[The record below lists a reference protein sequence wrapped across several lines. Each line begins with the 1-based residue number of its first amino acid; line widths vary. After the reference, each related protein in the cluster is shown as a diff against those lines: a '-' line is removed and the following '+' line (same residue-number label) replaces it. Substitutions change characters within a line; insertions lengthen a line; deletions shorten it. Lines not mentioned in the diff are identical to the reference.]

1 MRWCRNTNTAL
12 AIVIAPILICA
23 SVVLAQ
29 DFGYEGRYGPAHW
42 GEDYARC
49 SGKHQSPI
57 NIDKVT
63 AVEKRFPKLDFFN
76 FNVVPHAFQ
85 MSNNGHTVL
94 VKMSFDEDTVPT
106 VRGGPLAEKTP
117 LGYQFEQFHFH
128 WGENDTIGS
137 EDLVDNHAYP
147 AELHVVL
154 RNLEYPDFVSALDKD
169 HGIAV
174 MAFFFQISKNSTGGY
189 EGFTNL
195 LSQIDRKG
203 KTVNMT
209 NPLPLGQY
217 VSKSLESYYTYTGS
231 LTTPPCSEE
240 VTWIDFTV
248 PIDIT
253 EKQLSAFR
261 LLTANDDHLKNNFR
275 PIQPLN
281 DRTLYK
287 NYIVTPIFNMGSI
300 PFVNAENAAGNERW
314 RPLYLAVLLPSFVLM
329 ALLRTSAFSGF

>member
-1 MRWCRNTNTAL
+1 MRRCRNNTL
-12 AIVIAPILICA
+12 AIVFAPILICA

-29 DFGYEGRYGPAHW
+29 DFGYEGRHGPEHW
-42 GEDYARC
+42 SEDFARC

-57 NIDKVT
+57 NIAEVN
-63 AVEKRFPKLDFFN
+63 AVEKKFSKLEFFN
-76 FNVVPHAFQ
+76 FNVEPETLQ

-94 VKMSFDEDTVPT
+94 VKMTFGEDEIPT
-106 VRGGPLAEKTP
+106 VRGGPLAEKTL

-137 EDLVDNHAYP
+137 EDRINNKAYP

-154 RNLEYPDFVSALDKD
+154 RNLEYPDFASALDKD

-174 MAFFFQISKNSTGGY
+174 MAFFFQVGDKTTGGY

-195 LSQIDRKG
+195 LAQIDRKG

-209 NPLPLGQY
+209 DPLPLGEY
-217 VSKSLESYYTYTGS
+217 ISKYLESYFSYTGS

-240 VTWIDFTV
+240 VTWIDFVT

-253 EKQLSAFR
+253 EKQLNAFR
-261 LLTANDDHLKNNFR
+261 LLTAHDDHLKNNFR

-281 DRTLYK
+281 DRILYK
-287 NYIVTPIFNMGSI
+287 NIVETPIYNMGSI
-300 PFVNAENAAGNERW
+300 PFVNAENAAIGKW
-314 RPLYLAVLLPSFVLM
+314 KPHSLAFVLLIVVLA
-329 ALLRTSAFSGF
+329 ALLRTSVFN

>member
-1 MRWCRNTNTAL
+1 MRRCRNTPL

-29 DFGYEGRYGPAHW
+29 DFGYEGRHGPEHW

-57 NIDKVT
+57 NIDLVN
-63 AVEKRFPKLDFFN
+63 AVEKKFPNLEFFN
-76 FNVVPHAFQ
+76 FNVIPKAFQ

-94 VKMSFDEDTVPT
+94 VKMSFDEDTVPS

-137 EDLVDNHAYP
+137 EDLINNRAYP

-154 RNLEYPDFVSALDKD
+154 RNLEYPDFASALGQDN
-169 HGIAV
+169 GIAV
-174 MAFFFQISKNSTGGY
+174 MAFFFQIGVNSTGGY

-209 NPLPLGQY
+209 NPLPLGEY
-217 VSKSLESYYTYTGS
+217 ISKHLESYFSYTGS

-240 VTWIDFTV
+240 VTWIDFTA

-253 EKQLSAFR
+253 EKQLNAFR

-281 DRTLYK
+281 DRVLYK
-287 NYIVTPIFNMGSI
+287 NYINVDIDNLDSV
-300 PFVNAENAAGNERW
+300 PFVDAENAAGKW
-314 RPLYLAVLLPSFVLM
+314 RPHSLAVLLPAIFVLVP
-329 ALLRTSAFSGF
+329 LLRTSVFSGF

>member
-1 MRWCRNTNTAL
+1 MARCRHTPL
-12 AIVIAPILICA
+12 AIALAPILICA

-29 DFGYEGRYGPAHW
+29 DFGYEGRHGPEHW

-57 NIDKVT
+57 NIDLVN
-63 AVEKRFPKLDFFN
+63 AVEKKFPSLEFFN
-76 FNVVPHAFQ
+76 FNVVPKAFQ
-85 MSNNGHTVL
+85 MTNNGHTVL
-94 VKMSFDEDTVPT
+94 VKMSFDEDTVPS

-137 EDLVDNHAYP
+137 EDLINNRAYP

-154 RNLEYPDFVSALDKD
+154 RNLEYPDFASALDKD

-174 MAFFFQISKNSTGGY
+174 MAFFFQIGVNSTGGY

-195 LSQIDRKG
+195 LGQIDRKG
-203 KTVNMT
+203 KTVNMS
-209 NPLPLGQY
+209 NPLPLGEY
-217 VSKSLESYYTYTGS
+217 ISKHLESYFSYTGS

-253 EKQLSAFR
+253 EKQLNAFR

-281 DRTLYK
+281 DRILYK
-287 NYIVTPIFNMGSI
+287 NYIDVPTHNMDSV
-300 PFVNAENAAGNERW
+300 PFVDAENAAGSW
-314 RPLYLAVLLPSFVLM
+314 RPHCLAVLLPTVVLVP
-329 ALLRTSAFSGF
+329 LLRTSVFRGF

>member
-1 MRWCRNTNTAL
+1 MRRCRNTPF

-23 SVVLAQ
+23 SLVLAQ
-29 DFGYEGRYGPAHW
+29 DFGYEGRHGPEHW
-42 GEDYARC
+42 SEDYARC

-57 NIDKVT
+57 NIDQVS
-63 AVEKRFPKLDFFN
+63 AVEKKFPKLEFFN
-76 FNVVPHAFQ
+76 FKVVPDNLQ
-85 MSNNGHTVL
+85 MTNNGHTVL
-94 VKMSFDEDTVPT
+94 VKMSYNEDEIPS
-106 VRGGPLAEKTP
+106 VRGGPLAEKTH

-137 EDLVDNHAYP
+137 EDLINNRAYP

-154 RNLEYPDFVSALDKD
+154 RNLEYPDFASALDKD

-174 MAFFFQISKNSTGGY
+174 MAFFFQVGDKSTGGY

-203 KTVNMT
+203 KSVNMT
-209 NPLPLGQY
+209 NPLPLGEY
-217 VSKSLESYYTYTGS
+217 ISKSVESYFSYTGS

-240 VTWIDFTV
+240 VTWIDFTT

-253 EKQLSAFR
+253 EKQLNAFR

-287 NYIVTPIFNMGSI
+287 NYIEIPIHNMGSI
-300 PFVNAENAAGNERW
+300 PLVDAENAAGKW
-314 RPLYLAVLLPSFVLM
+314 RAQAAAVLLPLVVLA
-329 ALLRTSAFSGF
+329 ALSRTSIFRGF